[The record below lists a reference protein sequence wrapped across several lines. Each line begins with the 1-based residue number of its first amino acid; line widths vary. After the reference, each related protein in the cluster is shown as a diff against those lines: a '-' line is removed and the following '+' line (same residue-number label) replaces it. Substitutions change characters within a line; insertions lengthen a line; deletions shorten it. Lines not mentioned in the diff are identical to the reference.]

1 MFVTDIARTISSHLY
16 PGFTAAVT
24 YGGTVYLVS
33 GSERQMQLTDDE
45 IKAIAP
51 EVWPSLL
58 ELGRGT
64 AREEMCR
71 RGAIAE
77 RRLLQAAVITGVSD
91 RA

>member
-1 MFVTDIARTISSHLY
+1 MLVTDIARTISSHLY

-33 GSERQMQLTDDE
+33 GYKRLRQITDGE
-45 IKAIAP
+45 IKLIAP
-51 EVWPSLL
+51 EIWPNLL

-77 RRLLQAAVITGVSD
+77 RQLLQAAG
-91 RA
+91 

>member
-1 MFVTDIARTISSHLY
+1 MLVTHIARSISSHLY

-33 GSERQMQLTDDE
+33 GSERLRQLTDDE
-45 IKAIAP
+45 IKEIAP
-51 EVWPSLL
+51 EIWPSLL

-71 RGAIAE
+71 SGAMLPLQESAE
-77 RRLLQAAVITGVSD
+77 RQLLQSAQVA
-91 RA
+91 

>member
-1 MFVTDIARTISSHLY
+1 MTVSDIARAISSHLY

-33 GSERQMQLTDDE
+33 GSERLMQLTDDE

-51 EVWPSLL
+51 EIWPSLL

-77 RRLLQAAVITGVSD
+77 RQLLQSAQVA
-91 RA
+91 

>member
-1 MFVTDIARTISSHLY
+1 MTVTDIARSIGSHLY
-16 PGFTAAVT
+16 PGFTASVT

-33 GSERQMQLTDDE
+33 GSERLRQFTDDE
-45 IKAIAP
+45 IQEIAP
-51 EVWPSLL
+51 EVWSNLL

-77 RRLLQAAVITGVSD
+77 RQLFQLTV
-91 RA
+91 

>member
-1 MFVTDIARTISSHLY
+1 MTVTDIAGIISSRLF
-16 PGFTAAVT
+16 PGFIASVT

-33 GSERQMQLTDDE
+33 GSERLRQFTDDE
-45 IKAIAP
+45 IQEIAP

-64 AREEMCR
+64 TREEMCR

-77 RRLLQAAVITGVSD
+77 RRLQL
-91 RA
+91 